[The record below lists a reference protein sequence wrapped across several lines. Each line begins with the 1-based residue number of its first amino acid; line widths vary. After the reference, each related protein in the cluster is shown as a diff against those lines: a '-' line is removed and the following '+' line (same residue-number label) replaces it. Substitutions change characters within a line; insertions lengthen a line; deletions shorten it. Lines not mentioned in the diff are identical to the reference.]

1 MEIKKFTFNPF
12 QENTFLLIG
21 KDKSCYLVDPGMYFP
36 NESEELFDYIEEHGL
51 KLKAITNTHAHI
63 DHVFGVAEVKRKF
76 DVPFYLNSEDEFLL
90 ERAFSQA
97 EMLGIPMNEKVPLSD
112 IDLKEGQQLELDGE
126 VIEVIEGP
134 GHSPGHVAF
143 YIPSEKALVN
153 GDILFAGSY
162 GRVDLPGGS
171 IDELRATIVDKL
183 FKLPEDTIVYCGH
196 GPETSIGAEK
206 GRNPI
211 LFS

>member
-12 QENTFLLIG
+12 QENTYLLIG
-21 KDKSCYLVDPGMYFP
+21 KDKSCFLVDPGMYFP
-36 NESEELFDYIEEHGL
+36 NEAEELFTYVESNGL

-63 DHVFGVAEVKRKF
+63 DHVFGVAEVKRKY
-76 DVPFYLNSEDEFLL
+76 DIPFYLNKNDEFLL
-90 ERAFSQA
+90 ERAFAQA
-97 EMLGIPMNEKVPLSD
+97 EMLGIPMNEKVPVSD
-112 IDLKEGQQLELDGE
+112 IDLKEGQQLELDVE
-126 VIEVIEGP
+126 LIEVIEGP

-171 IDELRATIVDKL
+171 LEELKSTIIDKL
-183 FKLPEDTIVYCGH
+183 FKLPEDTLVYTGH
-196 GPETSIGAEK
+196 GPETTIGAEK
-206 GRNPI
+206 ERNPI
-211 LFS
+211 YY